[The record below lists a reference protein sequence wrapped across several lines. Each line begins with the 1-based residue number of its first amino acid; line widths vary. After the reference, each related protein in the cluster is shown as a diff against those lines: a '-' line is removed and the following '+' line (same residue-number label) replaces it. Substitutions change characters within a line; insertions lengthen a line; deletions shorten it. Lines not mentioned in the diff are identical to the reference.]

1 MRISSRKALFV
12 LFGLLGASSS
22 LAPHAAWSDEA
33 GAITSP
39 PAPARAPLLEG
50 MGSLH
55 RPITT
60 GVPAAQRYFNQGLTL
75 AYAFNH
81 AEAERSFLEA
91 ARLDPRCAMC
101 FWGAALVLGP
111 NINAPMSNDAVPRA
125 YVHIQR
131 ARALASATHVTGPE
145 RELIEALALRYAP
158 APVADRSALDI
169 AYAEAMKKVA
179 GRFPDDVDILSLY
192 AEALMDLSPWYYWER
207 GLPRA
212 NTEEVMSAL
221 ERAMKLAPNHPGAN
235 HFYIHVIESSPN
247 PARALDAA
255 VRLADLVPGAG
266 HLVHMPSH
274 IYVRL
279 GRYHDA
285 AVVNERAVAADDKYA
300 PLADPSNMY
309 LIMYR
314 MHNVHFLWAAAT
326 LEGRSA
332 EALRVARS
340 IPRLL
345 GHAAHGHGG
354 TMTTMIEH
362 FQITPLYALVRFGRW
377 QEILHE
383 EAPPEDRAYS
393 RGVYHYARSIAYSRR
408 GDAAAADRELAALE
422 KIAAEPALTRTTV
435 SVVNT
440 PSSVLGVALAV
451 ARGELAADRGDLD
464 TAIRELQFA
473 VVLEDL
479 LRYMDP
485 SDWHHPTRQILGA
498 VLLRA
503 RRAADAER
511 VYREDLATLPENG
524 FSLFGLAQAL
534 ERQGKASEAAEVRRR
549 FAIAFARA
557 DIRLEASRF

>member
-1 MRISSRKALFV
+1 MRISSRRTLFV
-12 LFGLLGASSS
+12 FFGLLGASSFLVPHFAVS
-22 LAPHAAWSDEA
+22 AGDGEITHPSAP
-33 GAITSP
+33 TQ
-39 PAPARAPLLEG
+39 APLLEG

-60 GVPAAQRYFNQGLTL
+60 SVPAAQRYFNQGLTL

-111 NINAPMSNDAVPRA
+111 NINAPMSDDAAPRA
-125 YVHIQR
+125 YAHIQR
-131 ARALASATHVTGPE
+131 ARALANATGVTQVE
-145 RELIEALALRYAP
+145 RELIEALALRYTSAP
-158 APVADRSALDI
+158 MADRSALDI
-169 AYAEAMKKVA
+169 AYAGAMKKVA
-179 GRFPDDVDILSLY
+179 QRFPDDVDILSLY
-192 AEALMDLSPWYYWER
+192 AEALMDLSPWHYWDR
-207 GLPRA
+207 GMPRA
-212 NTEEVMSAL
+212 NTEEILPAL

-235 HFYIHVIESSPN
+235 HYYIHVMESSPS

-285 AVVNERAVAADDKYA
+285 AVLNERAIAADDKYA
-300 PLADPSNMY
+300 PLADPSNIY

-345 GHAAHGHGG
+345 GHAAHGGP
-354 TMTTMIEH
+354 MATMIEH
-362 FQITPLYALVRFGRW
+362 FEITPLYALVRFGRW

-383 EAPPEDRAYS
+383 AAPPKDRAYS
-393 RGVYHYARSIAYSRR
+393 RGVYHYARALAYSRL
-408 GDAAAADRELAALE
+408 GDVAAADRELAALE
-422 KIAAEPALTRTTV
+422 NVAAEPALTRTTV

-511 VYREDLATLPENG
+511 VYREDLANLPENG

-549 FAIAFARA
+549 FEIAFARA

>member
-1 MRISSRKALFV
+1 MRISSRKTLFV
-12 LFGLLGASSS
+12 LFGLLGAPSV
-22 LAPHAAWSDEA
+22 LALRAAASGED
-33 GAITSP
+33 TTT
-39 PAPARAPLLEG
+39 PASKQAPLLEG

-60 GVPAAQRYFNQGLTL
+60 RVPAAQRYFNQGLTL

-111 NINAPMSNDAVPRA
+111 NINAPMSDDAVPRA
-125 YVHIQR
+125 YAHIQR
-131 ARALASATHVTGPE
+131 ARALATTSGVTRPE
-145 RELIEALALRYAP
+145 RELIEALVLRYAP

-169 AYAEAMKKVA
+169 AYAGAMKKVA
-179 GRFPDDVDILSLY
+179 EHFPDDVDILSLY
-192 AEALMDLSPWYYWER
+192 AESLMDLSPWNYWER
-207 GLPRA
+207 GMPRA
-212 NTEEVMSAL
+212 NTEEVVSAL
-221 ERAMKLAPNHPGAN
+221 ERAMKLDPNHPGAN
-235 HFYIHVIESSPN
+235 HYYIHVMESSPH
-247 PARALDAA
+247 PARARDAA
-255 VRLADLVPGAG
+255 VRLGDLVPGAG

-274 IYVRL
+274 IYLRL
-279 GRYHDA
+279 GHYHDA
-285 AVVNERAVAADDKYA
+285 AMANERAIAADDKYA

-354 TMTTMIEH
+354 AMATMIEH
-362 FQITPLYALVRFGRW
+362 FQAAPLYALVRFGRW
-377 QEILHE
+377 QEILHA
-383 EAPPEDRAYS
+383 EAPPEDRVYS
-393 RGVYHYARSIAYSRR
+393 RGVYHYARAIAYSRL
-408 GDAAAADRELAALE
+408 GDTAAADRELAALE
-422 KIAAEPALTRTTV
+422 KVAAEPALTRTTV
-435 SVVNT
+435 SGVNT
-440 PSSVLGVALAV
+440 PSAVLGVALAV

-464 TAIRELQFA
+464 AAVRELQFA

-479 LRYMDP
+479 LRYMEP
-485 SDWHHPTRQILGA
+485 PDWHHPTRQILGA

-503 RRAADAER
+503 GRAADAER
-511 VYREDLATLPENG
+511 VYREDLANLPENG

-549 FAIAFARA
+549 FEIAFARA
-557 DIRLEASRF
+557 DIRLESSRF